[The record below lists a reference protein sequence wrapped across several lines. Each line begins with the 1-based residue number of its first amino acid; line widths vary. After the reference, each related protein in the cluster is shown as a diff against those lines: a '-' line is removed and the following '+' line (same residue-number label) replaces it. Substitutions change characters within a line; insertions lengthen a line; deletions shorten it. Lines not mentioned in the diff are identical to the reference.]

1 MNAFVYLFFGTQFG
15 WCRYPT
21 GGKDGNSRANKKKPA
36 SMSLKAEHL
45 VSGIRLLDKI
55 ENLFYESMYEAL
67 HMVAEL
73 RKKD

>member
-1 MNAFVYLFFGTQFG
+1 
-15 WCRYPT
+15 
-21 GGKDGNSRANKKKPA
+21 
-36 SMSLKAEHL
+36 MSLKAEHL